1 MNLLTRGV
9 KNAFRGGVRP
19 AAVIL
24 ILAISMGLALA
35 MLLAN
40 QAVKDKL
47 EDVKQS
53 VGTAITVNPA
63 GSESG
68 QGGGEPL
75 KSADIEKLAG
85 LENVE
90 EVSASLGLMVTTES
104 DEEESGGMMGM
115 RLRSAS
121 GVEPGETNLESPVDP
136 GTLGQRRQGVDSS
149 SDGEMPEIKLPIQ
162 LNGISGSLDQEGK
175 AINLTDG
182 RLLQDGDT
190 YSALVG
196 ADLAEKNSLSIGD
209 TFKAY
214 EKTFTVVGI
223 YDSGTE
229 FGNAGIYIPLVTA
242 QKIGDL
248 EGEAT
253 AAVVVANSIDNVESV
268 TQAVKD
274 TLGEDNADVATAD
287 QNAEVA
293 VESLESVEKVSIIG
307 FIVALGAAGVIIFLT
322 MMMIVRERKREIG
335 VLKAIGGGN
344 GTIIGQFI
352 IEAIVLVAISAVVG
366 FGIAALSS
374 NSIANALVSDTT
386 SSQSEEAQTGQ
397 QGQGPGGPKMAGPG
411 MNTFSQ
417 GDLGSATDLV
427 GNVTTNVSGAML
439 GYGLL
444 AAVGIAIIGSAIPA
458 WFITKVRPAEVLRGE

>member
-1 MNLLTRGV
+1 MNLVSRGV

-53 VGTAITVNPA
+53 VGTAITINPA
-63 GSESG
+63 GSESNM
-68 QGGGEPL
+68 GGGEPL
-75 KSADIEKLAG
+75 NSTDIEKLAE

-90 EVSASLGLMVTTES
+90 QVSTSLGLMVTTKT
-104 DEEESGGMMGM
+104 DETETGNGPMLKM
-115 RLRSAS
+115 RSAS
-121 GVEPGETNLESPVDP
+121 GVEPGETNLESPVDA
-136 GTLGQRRQGVDSS
+136 GTLGARRQGVSSS

-162 LNGISGSLDQEGK
+162 LTGISGSLNEQGQ
-175 AINLTDG
+175 AINITDG
-182 RLLQDGDT
+182 RLLQEGDT
-190 YSALVG
+190 NSALVG
-196 ADLAEKNSLSIGD
+196 ADLAEKNSLSVGS
-209 TFKAY
+209 TFEAY
-214 EKTFTVVGI
+214 DKTFTVVGI
-223 YDSGTE
+223 YDAGTE
-229 FGNAGIYIPLVTA
+229 YGNAGVYIPLAIA
-242 QKIGDL
+242 QEIGDL

-253 AAVVVANSIDNVESV
+253 RAVVVANSIDNVESV

-274 TLGEDNADVATAD
+274 SLGEDNADVTAAD

-293 VESLESVEKVSIIG
+293 VESLKSVEKVSIVG

-344 GTIIGQFI
+344 GTIVGQFI
-352 IEAIVLVAISAVVG
+352 IEAIVLVAISAVIG

-386 SSQSEEAQTGQ
+386 SSSQTDQ
-397 QGQGPGGPKMAGPG
+397 TASQGQNGPRMGGPG
-411 MNTFSQ
+411 MMTFNQ
-417 GDLGSATDLV
+417 ADLGSATDLV
-427 GNVTTNVSGAML
+427 GNVTTNVSWAML

>member
-1 MNLLTRGV
+1 MNLLSRGV

-53 VGTAITVNPA
+53 VGTAITINPA
-63 GSESG
+63 GSESNM
-68 QGGGEPL
+68 GGGEPL
-75 KSADIEKLAG
+75 NSADIQKLSE

-90 EVSASLGLMVTTES
+90 QVSASLGLMVTTKT
-104 DEEESGGMMGM
+104 DETESGNGPMLKM
-115 RLRSAS
+115 RSAS
-121 GVEPGETNLESPVDP
+121 GVEPGETNLESPVDA
-136 GTLGQRRQGVDSS
+136 GTLGQRRQGYTSS

-162 LNGISGSLDQEGK
+162 LAGISGSLNEQGQ
-175 AINLTDG
+175 AINVTDG

-190 YSALVG
+190 TSALVG
-196 ADLAEKNSLSIGD
+196 KDLAEKNNLSVGS
-209 TFKAY
+209 TFTAY
-214 EKTFTVVGI
+214 DKTFTVVGI
-223 YDSGTE
+223 YDAGTE
-229 FGNAGIYIPLVTA
+229 YGNAGVYIPLATA
-242 QKIGDL
+242 QEIGDL
-248 EGEAT
+248 AGEAT
-253 AAVVVANSIDNVESV
+253 RAVVVANSIDNVEQV

-274 TLGEDNADVATAD
+274 TLGEDNADVAAAD

-293 VESLESVEKVSIIG
+293 VNSLKSVEKVSIVG

-344 GTIIGQFI
+344 GTIIGQFVV
-352 IEAIVLVAISAVVG
+352 EAVVLVAISAVIG

-374 NSIANALVSDTT
+374 NSIANALVSD
-386 SSQSEEAQTGQ
+386 SSSSAEADQNQTGQ
-397 QGQGPGGPKMAGPG
+397 QAPGGVKMGGPG
-411 MNTFSQ
+411 MMSFNQ
-417 GDLGSATDLV
+417 GDISSATDLV
-427 GNVTTNVSGAML
+427 GNVTTNVSVQML

-444 AAVGIAIIGSAIPA
+444 AAIGIAIIGSAIPA